1 MTRRRNREPVKMKIS
16 RGRLHRAVRASRRSP
31 ATHRPVF
38 SRRPIRSI
46 HFLRRVL
53 RRGGAC
59 SARRSRRCAQLSV
72 RRDRSTWLRCGRSL
86 VLEIQND
93 CIARLHPQRRRLF
106 PVQCDVAI
114 SHLSFGIDKTAKR
127 QIHLQNSVHTAQ
139 IPRLRHF
146 RPNRSPKT
154 SLAAWVG
161 AGGGVGCRCRSIC
174 HGRRRRDNPVGI
186 AARSDGV
193 LGVGRLSIRARIAKR
208 KPQAHRHGKLKN
220 RSSNDFSNSRLKV
233 LASIQTNLRPPCGP
247 IQNPPSLLHLE

>member
-1 MTRRRNREPVKMKIS
+1 MTGCRNREPMKMKIR
-16 RGRLHRAVRASRRSP
+16 RGRLHRAVRARSRRSP
-31 ATHRPVF
+31 ATHLHRPVF

-59 SARRSRRCAQLSV
+59 SARRSRRCAQLPV
-72 RRDRSTWLRCGRSL
+72 RCDRSTWRRCGPSL

-127 QIHLQNSVHTAQ
+127 QIHLQKSVHTAQ

-146 RPNRSPKT
+146 RPNQSPKT
-154 SLAAWVG
+154 SLAAWVC
-161 AGGGVGCRCRSIC
+161 AGGGLGCRRRSIC
-174 HGRRRRDNPVGI
+174 HGRRRRDQPAGI

-193 LGVGRLSIRARIAKR
+193 LGVARLSVRARITKR
-208 KPQAHRHGKLKN
+208 KPQAHRHGKPKN
-220 RSSNDFSNSRLKV
+220 PARTIFRTH
-233 LASIQTNLRPPCGP
+233 A
-247 IQNPPSLLHLE
+247 